1 MFPISDLPKYR
12 KMYRTQPDIQQAVQM
27 QVNLALGKGYTI
39 GHDDEDV
46 VTYLEKAVNKI
57 DLSQK
62 MLVMGTDCLVYGNSY
77 TEIQWDKTSQKKEQM
92 YEYEGCY
99 YTKNDLE
106 KLEIKKAKPASI
118 DTPIYNAEKDGF
130 EFKGA
135 KKNFVAQVTEKVPE
149 AKTIVG
155 LKCLDP
161 LYVRVRRDS
170 YGNQYGFIQWIGFP
184 PVIMDNE
191 SCFQIKYRPQS
202 WGYEDVYGCVEKGT
216 KVLSNPGLKN
226 IEDLHDGDWVYSYKD
241 GKLVKAQI
249 EKVLSYGEQDAYKI
263 KTQHR
268 NLVATDKHPFMVLK
282 ETRENIPYDSTG
294 RIHTK
299 REFIWK
305 SVKDLSNG
313 DKIVI
318 LKKYPEEIGKEIPRL
333 KTKFEVKTRCIWLL
347 KEPKLPEYPTNEFCR
362 LFGFLLGDGWLH
374 QNTVSFAKGI
384 YEDQNEKYKNIMEL
398 IFDIKGKD
406 TGQQYVF
413 RSKIL
418 RRFFEENGF
427 INGCFNKR
435 IPKWAFELPEEMRK
449 EFVFGFVDADGWET
463 HSREYQGYH
472 VSINNKKLLEDLKI
486 LIDSIGFKCGNI
498 RTSIASKPGCIRGR
512 TFKTNNPTFTISFY
526 PTKIKG
532 FGDLSN
538 RKKHLIDFETFAY
551 EKVVSKNFVGKKEV
565 FDLCV
570 PETSNYI
577 ANGII
582 THNSSILMPIIKNNE
597 LLMQFENDGATW
609 IHSKAVPPL
618 IIKGG
623 TELKPY
629 STQQMTDLMG
639 ALKSRTAATMIFT
652 KGDVSFEE
660 FKTIASDLNL
670 TWWLDFLLLRRY
682 QSLGVP
688 PILMGYVKA
697 GARGIAE
704 VVLHDFVARL
714 QVLQEF
720 IADPIEEYIFK
731 PLIKARFGDDVE
743 NAEIIWKPII
753 EEDKNMRSQRLI
765 QMLQAGA
772 ISVNELR
779 VEQGFKQLEDKKY
792 DEVNVVE
799 PGMQPSGFPPKPGA
813 AAAPPKGGGPETNR
827 VNQQTKKPPES
838 HMKLEDIKTK
848 KIQLLQLEES
858 FRTKMLD
865 LTSKTKFD
873 LKDDGKLVKQ
883 VKQEATES
891 AKDIINE
898 HVAASYLV
906 GRLSANASIGVEDD
920 LSLKQEDLEH
930 LAKLKQ
936 LCIADFDKIVNDMV
950 IMKEEGKL
958 E

>member
-1 MFPISDLPKYR
+1 MSKNKDRERPPWWHYGARKEYNGAMKTYSEIQARVLPKEMASEFDVDLPPSWTEQPAMYLLRGLGYGKKGLPPGSGVGLVQSPWADIYTKIYGANPIADLPKYR

-46 VTYLEKAVNKI
+46 VKYLEKATNKI
-57 DLSQK
+57 DLNQK
-62 MLVMGTDCLVYGNSY
+62 MLVMGTDALVYGNSY

-99 YTKNDLE
+99 YSKTDLE

-118 DTPIYNAEKDGF
+118 DTPIFNASKDDF
-130 EFKGA
+130 EFTGA

-202 WGYEDVYGCVEKGT
+202 WGYEDVYGC
-216 KVLSNPGLKN
+216 
-226 IEDLHDGDWVYSYKD
+226 
-241 GKLVKAQI
+241 
-249 EKVLSYGEQDAYKI
+249 
-263 KTQHR
+263 
-268 NLVATDKHPFMVLK
+268 
-282 ETRENIPYDSTG
+282 
-294 RIHTK
+294 
-299 REFIWK
+299 
-305 SVKDLSNG
+305 
-313 DKIVI
+313 
-318 LKKYPEEIGKEIPRL
+318 
-333 KTKFEVKTRCIWLL
+333 
-347 KEPKLPEYPTNEFCR
+347 
-362 LFGFLLGDGWLH
+362 
-374 QNTVSFAKGI
+374 
-384 YEDQNEKYKNIMEL
+384 
-398 IFDIKGKD
+398 
-406 TGQQYVF
+406 
-413 RSKIL
+413 
-418 RRFFEENGF
+418 
-427 INGCFNKR
+427 
-435 IPKWAFELPEEMRK
+435 
-449 EFVFGFVDADGWET
+449 
-463 HSREYQGYH
+463 
-472 VSINNKKLLEDLKI
+472 
-486 LIDSIGFKCGNI
+486 
-498 RTSIASKPGCIRGR
+498 
-512 TFKTNNPTFTISFY
+512 
-526 PTKIKG
+526 
-532 FGDLSN
+532 
-538 RKKHLIDFETFAY
+538 
-551 EKVVSKNFVGKKEV
+551 
-565 FDLCV
+565 
-570 PETSNYI
+570 
-577 ANGII
+577 
-582 THNSSILMPIIKNNE
+582 SILMPIIKNNE

-623 TELKPY
+623 TPEKPY
-629 STQQMTDLMG
+629 STSQMTDLMG

-792 DEVNVVE
+792 DKVNVVE

-813 AAAPPKGGGPETNR
+813 AAQPKSGGPETER

-883 VKQEATES
+883 VKQEAQ
-891 AKDIINE
+891 AAANNIINE

-906 GRLSANASIGVEDD
+906 GRMSANASIGLEDD
-920 LSLKQEDLEH
+920 LSLKQEDLQH

-936 LCIADFDKIVNDMV
+936 CCVADFEKIVNDMV
-950 IMKEEGKL
+950 VAKEEGQL